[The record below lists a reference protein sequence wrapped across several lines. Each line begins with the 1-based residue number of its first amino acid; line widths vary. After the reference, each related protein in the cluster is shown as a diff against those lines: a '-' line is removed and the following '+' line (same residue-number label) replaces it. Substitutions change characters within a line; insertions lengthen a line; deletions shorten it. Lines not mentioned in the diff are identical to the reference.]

1 MFWWV
6 LQGLPWYLVSSLSTT
21 PTPVPWVPVQY
32 ESPLLRSLKTLH
44 NYLQAFDDLLDVDTV
59 MYLRPFLDVIESQDT
74 RCGGS
79 LGRVAHVSSF
89 RGLRC
94 CCF

>member
-1 MFWWV
+1 M
-6 LQGLPWYLVSSLSTT
+6 PWAL
-21 PTPVPWVPVQY
+21 VQY

-79 LGRVAHVSSF
+79 LRRVAHVSCC
-89 RGLRC
+89 RRC
-94 CCF
+94 VCCSGW